1 MPLHSVVSG
10 QTSRPGAT
18 RQGGLSPTGR
28 LSHRGWTHSQR
39 IRRNHAAGQARNARM
54 PTSRRRIGEGSGR
67 GPGGGGLWLDGR
79 DGGGG
84 RRRPKQRSDGEGTPG
99 HGGGPR
105 GPAEGAAAGPPREG

>member
-1 MPLHSVVSG
+1 
-10 QTSRPGAT
+10 GAT

-39 IRRNHAAGQARNARM
+39 IRGNHATGQARNARM
-54 PTSRRRIGEGSGR
+54 PAARRRIGEGSGR

-84 RRRPKQRSDGEGTPG
+84 RRRHDQHSDGAVPQTHWRSPAVTGSG
-99 HGGGPR
+99 AGGRSPEVEVR
-105 GPAEGAAAGPPREG
+105 RLK